1 MKMNFTIIFGKK
13 NYYLSKNCFSAKY
26 KNIIH
31 LILWNQLD
39 PRLFA
44 NFLFLKKTR
53 SLRKIVRFS
62 QKKKLHLFCGFLL
75 SFVTTLFNS
84 NFLLLHKVYSR
95 SQTEV
100 QALCHQ
106 GPKLI
111 YAIVKKTFFRHYT
124 VMNSE
129 AHNSSSSERK
139 TNFFSLYKMATFSN
153 YGGKI
158 MN

>member
-1 MKMNFTIIFGKK
+1 MKMNFTIIFGQKK

-44 NFLFLKKTR
+44 NFLFLKN
-53 SLRKIVRFS
+53 SEIFS
-62 QKKKLHLFCGFLL
+62 KKKLHLFCGFLL

-111 YAIVKKTFFRHYT
+111 YAIVKKLFQALHSNEFGSTQFKQQRTKHQLFFALQNGYI
-124 VMNSE
+124 
-129 AHNSSSSERK
+129 
-139 TNFFSLYKMATFSN
+139 F
-153 YGGKI
+153 
-158 MN
+158 